1 MRDFGRF
8 ALRFAGVA
16 LAGALVG
23 PAVGVLFPP
32 NMAGAVSLAVGLATC
47 CTAGL
52 ILLPAPNVCRRFAQ
66 VGLGMCLVCLSLTV
80 GLRTCAYFSYGPHV
94 HHADVYVREG
104 TATLEV
110 RDSGLQFAKSEG
122 LAGQFHPCPNTSL
135 SRPFLPLPQ

>member
-1 MRDFGRF
+1 
-8 ALRFAGVA
+8 
-16 LAGALVG
+16 
-23 PAVGVLFPP
+23 
-32 NMAGAVSLAVGLATC
+32 MAGAVSLAVGLATC

-66 VGLGMCLVCLSLTV
+66 VGLGMRLVCLSLTV

>member
-1 MRDFGRF
+1 
-8 ALRFAGVA
+8 
-16 LAGALVG
+16 
-23 PAVGVLFPP
+23 
-32 NMAGAVSLAVGLATC
+32 MAGAVSLAVGLATC

-52 ILLPAPNVCRRFAQ
+52 ILLLAPNVCRRFAQ

-80 GLRTCAYFSYGPHV
+80 GLRTWAYFSYGPHV

-110 RDSGLQFAKSEG
+110 RDSGLQFAKSEDSPASSIPG
-122 LAGQFHPCPNTSL
+122 PNTSL